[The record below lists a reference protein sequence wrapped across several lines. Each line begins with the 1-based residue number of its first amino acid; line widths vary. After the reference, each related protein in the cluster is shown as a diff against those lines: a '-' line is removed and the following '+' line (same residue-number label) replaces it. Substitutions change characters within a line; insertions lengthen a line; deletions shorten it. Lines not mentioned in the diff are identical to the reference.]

1 MGNVRYTFFKTYICN
16 YFLFHYLF
24 VFKGIDN
31 KTDEIEASQSYTNI
45 RMFRIGSIPSG
56 QPENDLISLRD
67 YWDEWVDPTTDG
79 WKYGKY
85 LLDFSAICFL
95 FARGMSDHLGN
106 KPLGLIAS
114 SYAGTRI
121 EAWSPPETLDTCGI
135 EDYIDVNHDYNS
147 NSHLYNA
154 MIHPFHKMSIKGAVW
169 YQGEANSF
177 WNPDKYQ
184 CMLKN
189 MLDDW
194 RNRWSQNSGTSLNF
208 PVGLVQLGP
217 LANPPEEKETRKND
231 GSLFPL
237 IRWHQTMDQGFL
249 PNSEEQNGF
258 SAVSFDTYYNGTV
271 HPHNKQLPAQRLA
284 IAGLSIAY
292 GLPNYPSKGP
302 FPTNFEII
310 ETETGGVIVQIEY
323 DEDPISYKPGENSGF
338 FFCCGEN
345 SSSSCEGDQV
355 VPATNWKLVSTEYV
369 EQTYRHMITITLPNC
384 NGPSSLGY
392 LWAESPVTVTHGLPI
407 YSTNNYELPAA
418 PWWKKL

>member
-1 MGNVRYTFFKTYICN
+1 
-16 YFLFHYLF
+16 
-24 VFKGIDN
+24 
-31 KTDEIEASQSYTNI
+31 
-45 RMFRIGSIPSG
+45 MFRVGETPSG
-56 QPENDLISLRD
+56 QPENDLIFLRD

-121 EAWSPPETLDTCGI
+121 EAWSPPETLNTCGI

-189 MLDDW
+189 MLGDW
-194 RNRWSQNSGTSLNF
+194 RNRWSQNSGTNPNF

-292 GLPNYPSKGP
+292 GLPNFPSKGP
-302 FPTNFEII
+302 FPMNFEII
-310 ETETGGVIVQIEY
+310 ETEIGGVIVQIEY
-323 DEDPISYKPGENSGF
+323 DEDPISYLPVENSGF
-338 FFCCGEN
+338 FFCCGLN
-345 SSSSCEGDQV
+345 NFSSCMGDQV
-355 VPATNWKLVSTEYV
+355 VPATNWKLVSKDDV
-369 EQTYRHMITITLPNC
+369 EQTDSKIITITLPNC
-384 NGPSSLGY
+384 YGPSSLGY

>member
-1 MGNVRYTFFKTYICN
+1 
-16 YFLFHYLF
+16 
-24 VFKGIDN
+24 
-31 KTDEIEASQSYTNI
+31 
-45 RMFRIGSIPSG
+45 
-56 QPENDLISLRD
+56 
-67 YWDEWVDPTTDG
+67 
-79 WKYGKY
+79 
-85 LLDFSAICFL
+85 
-95 FARGMSDHLGN
+95 
-106 KPLGLIAS
+106 
-114 SYAGTRI
+114 
-121 EAWSPPETLDTCGI
+121 
-135 EDYIDVNHDYNS
+135 
-147 NSHLYNA
+147 
-154 MIHPFHKMSIKGAVW
+154 
-169 YQGEANSF
+169 
-177 WNPDKYQ
+177 
-184 CMLKN
+184 MLKN
-189 MLDDW
+189 MLGDW
-194 RNRWSQNSGTSLNF
+194 RNRWSQNSDTNLNF

-292 GLPNYPSKGP
+292 GLANFPSKGP
-302 FPTNFEII
+302 FPMNFEII
-310 ETETGGVIVQIEY
+310 EKEIGGVIVQIRY
-323 DEDPISYKPGENSGF
+323 DEDPISYLQGENSGF

-345 SSSSCEGDQV
+345 SLSSCVGDQV
-355 VPATNWKLVSTEYV
+355 VPATNWKLVSAEDV
-369 EQTYRHMITITLPNC
+369 EQTGSEIITITLPNC

>member
-1 MGNVRYTFFKTYICN
+1 
-16 YFLFHYLF
+16 
-24 VFKGIDN
+24 
-31 KTDEIEASQSYTNI
+31 
-45 RMFRIGSIPSG
+45 MFRAGETPSD
-56 QPENDLISLRD
+56 QPENDLIFLRD

-95 FARGMSDHLGN
+95 FARGMSEHLGN

-189 MLDDW
+189 MLGDW

-292 GLPNYPSKGP
+292 GLPNFPSKGP

-323 DEDPISYKPGENSGF
+323 DEDPISYLPVENSGF
-338 FFCCGEN
+338 FFCCGLN
-345 SSSSCEGDQV
+345 HLSSCVGDEV
-355 VPATNWKLVSTEYV
+355 IPATEWKLVRKEDV
-369 EQTYRHMITITLPNC
+369 EQTGSKMITITLPIC
-384 NGPSSLGY
+384 YSRTTSLGY

-407 YSTNNYELPAA
+407 YSTNDYELPAA
-418 PWWKKL
+418 PWWKHL

>member
-1 MGNVRYTFFKTYICN
+1 
-16 YFLFHYLF
+16 
-24 VFKGIDN
+24 
-31 KTDEIEASQSYTNI
+31 
-45 RMFRIGSIPSG
+45 MFRVGQIPSG
-56 QPENDLISLRD
+56 QPENDLIFLRD

-147 NSHLYNA
+147 NSHLYNS
-154 MIHPFHKMSIKGAVW
+154 MVHPFHKMSIKGAVW

-189 MLDDW
+189 MLGDW
-194 RNRWSQNSGTSLNF
+194 RNRWSQNSGTNFNF

-217 LANPPEEKETRKND
+217 LANPPEEKETRNND

-292 GLPNYPSKGP
+292 GLPNFPSKGP
-302 FPTNFEII
+302 FPMNFEII
-310 ETETGGVIVQIEY
+310 ETESGGVIVQIEY
-323 DEDPISYKPGENSGF
+323 DEDPISYLPVENSGF
-338 FFCCGEN
+338 FFCCGLN
-345 SSSSCEGDQV
+345 SFSSCMGDQV
-355 VPATNWKLVSTEYV
+355 VPATNWKLVSKEDV
-369 EQTYRHMITITLPNC
+369 EQTGSKMITITLPNC
-384 NGPSSLGY
+384 YGPSSLGY